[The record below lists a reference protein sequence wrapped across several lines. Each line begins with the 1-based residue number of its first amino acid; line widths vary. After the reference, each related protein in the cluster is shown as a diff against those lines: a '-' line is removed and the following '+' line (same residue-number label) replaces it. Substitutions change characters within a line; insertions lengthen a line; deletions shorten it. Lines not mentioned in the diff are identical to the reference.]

1 MNKWYFLLFTIF
13 MVGFLSGEA
22 SAGSLG
28 DAPPEDGEDWEITQ
42 YTFVWDEVISI
53 NDLILAET
61 SGGLKLKNVILYA
74 EGDIEFGD
82 NVEMIDTK
90 ESKELLDA

>member
-42 YTFVWDEVISI
+42 YTFV
-53 NDLILAET
+53 
-61 SGGLKLKNVILYA
+61 
-74 EGDIEFGD
+74 
-82 NVEMIDTK
+82 
-90 ESKELLDA
+90 